1 MLIEEIKNIKS
12 SKKELREFALTVGSV
27 LAIFGA
33 LAWWRHKGFYP
44 FFIGGGLGLIAAG
57 FLIPSVLKPIQKLWM
72 GLALVMGAVMSRVIL
87 SILFYLVL
95 TPLGLAARLAG
106 KQFLDLKFK
115 EAKTSYWIERPRLK
129 KVPADYEKQ
138 F

>member
-12 SKKELREFALTVGSV
+12 GKKELREFALTVGAV

-33 LAWWRHKGFYP
+33 IAWWRHKSFYP
-44 FFIGGGLGLIAAG
+44 FFVGGGLGLILAG
-57 FLIPSVLKPIQKLWM
+57 FLIPGILKPLQKLWM
-72 GLALVMGAVMSRVIL
+72 ALALVMGAVMSRVLL
-87 SILFYLVL
+87 SIVFYLVI

-115 EAKTSYWIERPRLK
+115 EVKPSYWIERPRLK
-129 KVPADYEKQ
+129 KVPLDYEKQ